1 MSYEVR
7 QRTYPNSGRTVWQ
20 VDIHCIPAGETQRRR
35 IRFQPE
41 GITSERGAKRWA
53 ETMQAELIA
62 HGDLRRHE
70 ANTPKPEPIPTPQ
83 TADKPCP
90 TFAEFGEAWLDYG
103 RANRQKPS
111 TLDNKSITFRVYL
124 SPVLGTY
131 RLDQIGAVEI
141 LKLKARL
148 SELASSSTN
157 QVLLVLSSVLTTARK
172 LGLIAEQPKIELVKV
187 PATRKIKHLEPDDFE
202 RLVDAAAQV
211 SPTSLAIVLLAGDAG
226 LRLGEVVALRPKDLD
241 FRNRVVHV
249 NTTVWHGQRTL
260 PKGGEPRTLPMSY
273 RLLAAL
279 QGLDLTRP
287 DLINRDSPHG
297 QGQCTP
303 DAITN
308 LIERAAR
315 LASLGHVHAHV
326 LRHTFATRLLSRG
339 VDVRTVQQLMGHRD
353 IKTTLT
359 YLHLIRGAERRAID
373 ALEPATGT
381 ILAPQHGSQPN
392 ISDSRKNPR
401 R

>member
-1 MSYEVR
+1 
-7 QRTYPNSGRTVWQ
+7 VWQ
-20 VDIHCIPAGETQRRR
+20 VDIHCIPAGETRRR
-35 IRFQPE
+35 RLRFHPE
-41 GITSERGAKRWA
+41 GIASERAAKRWA
-53 ETMQAELIA
+53 DQMQAELIGR
-62 HGDLRRHE
+62 GDLRRNE
-70 ANTPKPEPIPTPQ
+70 VTTPEPEPIAQPTAAPYPAPS
-83 TADKPCP
+83 TVTPCP
-90 TFAEFGEAWLDYG
+90 TLAEFGDAWLDYG

-124 SPVLGTY
+124 DPVLGKH

-141 LKLKARL
+141 LKLKAAL
-148 SELASSSTN
+148 SELAASSTN

-172 LGLIAEQPKIELVKV
+172 LGHIAEQPKIELVKV

-202 RLVDAAAQV
+202 KLVEAAAQV
-211 SPTSLAIVLLAGDAG
+211 GPKSLAAVLLAGDAG
-226 LRLGEVVALRPKDLD
+226 LRLGEIIAMRPKDLD
-241 FRNRVVHV
+241 FRGRTVHI

-260 PKGGEPRTLPMSY
+260 PKGGEPRTVPMSN
-273 RLLAAL
+273 RLLTAIQAL
-279 QGLDLTRP
+279 GLTGP
-287 DLINRDSPHG
+287 DLINRDSAHG

-303 DAITN
+303 DAIAN

-353 IKTTLT
+353 IKTTLA
-359 YLHLIRGAERRAID
+359 YLHVISGAERRAID
-373 ALEPATGT
+373 ALDPVTGT

-392 ISDSRKNPR
+392 ISNSRKNPR